1 MQKAKLITALV
12 LVLLLLV
19 VVLQNTQQ
27 VETRILFVTLTMPRA
42 ALLAGTLLVGIAVG
56 MLGALG
62 LMVKKPKKT

>member
-1 MQKAKLITALV
+1 
-12 LVLLLLV
+12 
-19 VVLQNTQQ
+19 
-27 VETRILFVTLTMPRA
+27 MPRA

>member
-27 VETRILFVTLTMPRA
+27 VETRILFMTLTMPRA